1 MSRSTTSEL
10 EISWPAC
17 WLKFIQHLWES
28 FTHVLREGRVGVASN
43 LLIRSCRLVL
53 IVSGEPP
60 CVLIRFLIALSR
72 AENSMARNKI
82 DEIAKLRK
90 VVEQVRSEKSVYTFR
105 FKNLQC

>member
-1 MSRSTTSEL
+1 MLVEIHTTPPGA
-10 EISWPAC
+10 IHTCFARG
-17 WLKFIQHLWES
+17 QGG
-28 FTHVLREGRVGVASN
+28 GRKYF
-43 LLIRSCRLVL
+43 LIRSCRLVL

-90 VVEQVRSEKSVYTFR
+90 VVEQVRS
-105 FKNLQC
+105 